1 MVSAVLFA
9 SPLIRLHTPFLASQ
23 TTAPTITPPKD
34 QYSPA
39 MSPRMIVPA
48 DEMLFDCE
56 DVLDRLLP
64 CIRQIL
70 DYLRAQGRHPDTSL
84 LAPTELF
91 RATGLYFTG
100 DEINRLLE
108 AFNGEPLAD
117 QVRAGSYGMPEP
129 LPPCI
134 GTRAL
139 LSVLRAR
146 LSTVTYRRPGG
157 GRRPKSGAARPKSAG
172 PKTGGSQRGSGAG
185 IWKKSGEGG
194 GPPSAAPSDSGAGET
209 PLQLE
214 HARAALAQ
222 AEMEGYGPEAIRV
235 RRSEVVELSNQRAVQ
250 MLAKGELPTCDK
262 LLDEAQRLLD
272 YEGELSP
279 LAAVTAN
286 NLACYYRRKQQL
298 DKALHQLRRASQIE
312 AQCARQE
319 VRRTLRLICAWCCL
333 SLGGT
338 RRRRVTRATRCV
350 SSRPRRPQQ
359 QRRVRSYP
367 PTARPCMLPRCT
379 TSQSSKDA

>member
-1 MVSAVLFA
+1 
-9 SPLIRLHTPFLASQ
+9 
-23 TTAPTITPPKD
+23 
-34 QYSPA
+34 
-39 MSPRMIVPA
+39 MIVPA

-250 MLAKGELPTCDK
+250 MLAKGELPTCYK

-312 AQCARQE
+312 AQCAAPRGPADTQINLCVVLSE
-319 VRRTLRLICAWCCL
+319 LGRHEEAAGHAGHALRLVEAEAAAAAEAGEKLSADRAAVHASALHNLSVEQGCLGLLEKAEASRSAAW
-333 SLGGT
+333 T
-338 RRRRVTRATRCV
+338 VAEE
-350 SSRPRRPQQ
+350 
-359 QRRVRSYP
+359 
-367 PTARPCMLPRCT
+367 
-379 TSQSSKDA
+379 